1 MGSKG
6 RQGPP
11 LPPAVHSSKNL
22 QPKEEASWGP
32 HKKTSAMPATAA
44 PHPRRDS
51 GHRPLLWSHPASR
64 VPSSHTGAKNNL
76 YDVRDKKKHD
86 LWARAGAEPGVR
98 SGSGSTTT
106 GMPQP
111 LIQPPFTPLLEPLTL
126 LVPWTE
132 KQFFFAHDFYKLG
145 ARCNRLSLGWA
156 LPVPGTPQA
165 RNRFIPNS
173 LHQSNWAQLLTV
185 FLLA

>member
-6 RQGPP
+6 GQSPP

-132 KQFFFAHDFYKLG
+132 KQFFGPVTITKQ
-145 ARCNRLSLGWA
+145 
-156 LPVPGTPQA
+156 LPVLVD
-165 RNRFIPNS
+165 RSNS
-173 LHQSNWAQLLTV
+173 GPVGNASNV
-185 FLLA
+185 FHGY